1 MVMWSMGVNELIYHS
16 SQLIDVHFSGVG
28 QRAGAMDFSVLF
40 VFSPGNLTTQ
50 EASVRIIGL

>member
-1 MVMWSMGVNELIYHS
+1 MGINELIYHS

-28 QRAGAMDFSVLF
+28 RRAGAIEFSVLF
-40 VFSPGNLTTQ
+40 VFSPSNLTTQ